1 METNIQRCLEV
12 EYLLQPMMLS
22 TFILQEMLSVPKA
35 NPTKHGLGLNSTKFI
50 NYFLSTHH
58 VHLLATVPWR
68 LHMMYP

>member
-1 METNIQRCLEV
+1 
-12 EYLLQPMMLS
+12 MMLS

-35 NPTKHGLGLNSTKFI
+35 NPTKHELGLNSTKFI